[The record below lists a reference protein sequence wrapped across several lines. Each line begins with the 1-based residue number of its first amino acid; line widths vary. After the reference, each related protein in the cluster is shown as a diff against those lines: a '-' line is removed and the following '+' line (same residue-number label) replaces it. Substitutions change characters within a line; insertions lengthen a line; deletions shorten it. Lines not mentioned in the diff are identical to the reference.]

1 MDDQALVFE
10 VDESHQAMRLDQFL
24 ISKLPNVSRTVIQ
37 RWIQNGNISLQNEG
51 NSKKLKASLLV
62 QQHQMFKVI
71 VPPPVS
77 SDIKA
82 QPIKLEIIFEDPHVI
97 VINKPIGM
105 VVHPGAGH
113 FDQTLVNALVYH
125 CPEIQGV
132 GGVRRPGLLQRL
144 DKNTS
149 GLLVVAK
156 TDLSFQFL
164 TRQLKS
170 RTLTR
175 EYLAIVNGQL
185 PNNGS
190 IEAPIGRHL
199 VHRKKMAVEPIHG
212 KFALT
217 FFRVLYTNI
226 KFSLLLLKLGTGR
239 THQIRVHLN
248 YIHHSIVGDDL
259 YGQNRDVTSRPM
271 LHSFRMS
278 FLHPVSLQRQQ
289 FYVAPPNDFIDCLQ
303 LVGLP
308 TPSWE
313 TIDWDENLKEQ

>member
-164 TRQLKS
+164 TRQ
-170 RTLTR
+170 
-175 EYLAIVNGQL
+175 
-185 PNNGS
+185 
-190 IEAPIGRHL
+190 
-199 VHRKKMAVEPIHG
+199 
-212 KFALT
+212 
-217 FFRVLYTNI
+217 
-226 KFSLLLLKLGTGR
+226 
-239 THQIRVHLN
+239 
-248 YIHHSIVGDDL
+248 
-259 YGQNRDVTSRPM
+259 
-271 LHSFRMS
+271 
-278 FLHPVSLQRQQ
+278 
-289 FYVAPPNDFIDCLQ
+289 
-303 LVGLP
+303 
-308 TPSWE
+308 
-313 TIDWDENLKEQ
+313 